1 MTREVLSVK
10 QFSELSCTAF
20 ADALASKTPAPGGGG
35 SAAMTG
41 ALGIA
46 LCSMAGHFTVGK
58 KKYAAYEADLQRML
72 EECDTLRSR
81 LLFLIDA
88 DAQGFEPLSRA
99 YALPK
104 DAPDRDAVM
113 KDATIS
119 ACQAPM
125 EVISCCGRA
134 LTLLEEMLEKSSR
147 LLITDVG
154 CGALLCKAAMESAAL
169 NVFINTASL
178 TDRETARQMEQQ
190 VDKAIQTY
198 LPLADK
204 ISAAVTAY
212 IRKED

>member
-1 MTREVLSVK
+1 MK
-10 QFSELSCTAF
+10 QFSEFSCTAF
-20 ADALASKTPAPGGGG
+20 ADALASKTPVPGGGG

-46 LCSMAGHFTVGK
+46 LCSMAGHFTLGK

-72 EECDTLRSR
+72 SECDSLRSR
-81 LLFLIDA
+81 LLALIDA

-104 DAPDRDAVM
+104 DAPGRDAVM

-154 CGALLCKAAMESAAL
+154 CGALLCKAALESAAL
-169 NVFINTASL
+169 NIFINTAAL

-190 VDKAIQTY
+190 VDEAIQTY

>member
-1 MTREVLSVK
+1 
-10 QFSELSCTAF
+10 
-20 ADALASKTPAPGGGG
+20 
-35 SAAMTG
+35 
-41 ALGIA
+41 
-46 LCSMAGHFTVGK
+46 
-58 KKYAAYEADLQRML
+58 ML
-72 EECDTLRSR
+72 
-81 LLFLIDA
+81 
-88 DAQGFEPLSRA
+88 
-99 YALPK
+99 
-104 DAPDRDAVM
+104 
-113 KDATIS
+113 
-119 ACQAPM
+119 
-125 EVISCCGRA
+125 
-134 LTLLEEMLEKSSR
+134 LLEEMLEKSSR

>member
-1 MTREVLSVK
+1 MIKEVLSVK
-10 QFSELSCTAF
+10 QFSEFSCTAF
-20 ADALASKTPAPGGGG
+20 ADALASNTPVPGGGG

-46 LCSMAGHFTVGK
+46 LCSMAGNFTVGK

-81 LLFLIDA
+81 LLTLIDE
-88 DAQGFEPLSRA
+88 DARGFEPLSRA

-104 DAPDRDAVM
+104 DEPCRDAVM
-113 KDATIS
+113 KDATIC

-125 EVISCCGRA
+125 EVIFCCSRA

-154 CGALLCKAAMESAAL
+154 CGALLCKAAIESAAL

-178 TDRETARQMEQQ
+178 TDRETARQMEQR
-190 VDKAIQTY
+190 VDDALQTY